1 ILRYTVSPGALGNHN
16 PSPRPFMFR
25 NAAARGPIAVALLAF
40 ILPTLRAADAVK
52 IDPTVLEAFP
62 VRSIGPCN
70 MGGRIVDV
78 AVVESNPAT
87 MYVATASG
95 GLWKTTNGGDAWTPV
110 FDDQAVVSLGDV
122 AVAPSNPDVVWV
134 GTGEAN
140 ARNSV
145 SWGDGVHK
153 STDGGKTWKNV

>member
-1 ILRYTVSPGALGNHN
+1 
-16 PSPRPFMFR
+16 MFR

-122 AVAPSNPDVVWV
+122 AVGPSNPDVGLV
-134 GTGEAN
+134 G
-140 ARNSV
+140 AREGHAPHNV
-145 SWGDGVHK
+145 SWGDGGHK
-153 STDGGKTWKNV
+153 TTDGGQSGKKGGRKDSVHKRPLGMRPAEPP